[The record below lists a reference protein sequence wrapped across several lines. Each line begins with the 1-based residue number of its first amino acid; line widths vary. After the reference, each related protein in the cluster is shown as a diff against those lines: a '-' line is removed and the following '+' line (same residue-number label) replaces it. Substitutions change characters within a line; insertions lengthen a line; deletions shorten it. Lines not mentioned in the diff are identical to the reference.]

1 MANQNGAGERLAQ
14 VEGLLTSNKTATTI
28 PWDPDCTQ
36 FPTRNELPKIPG
48 APKDAAWVWGKDDYV
63 CSVSSMVV
71 DRRLMLARL
80 VV

>member
-1 MANQNGAGERLAQ
+1 MVNQNGAGERLTQ

-36 FPTRNELPKIPG
+36 FPTRNELPEIPG

-63 CSVSSMVV
+63 CSVSSMVI